1 MSSSAGRAKRDREKA
16 KRERAA
22 LKRDKRLNGSGD
34 IATDEIDPDAAT
46 RPRRSQAEVL
56 AELQQLH
63 ERFEAESVSFDDFEV
78 LKAQLM
84 SQLDVG

>member
-16 KRERAA
+16 RRERAA

-34 IATDEIDPDAAT
+34 VEVEIDPDASS
-46 RPRRSQAEVL
+46 RPRRSQSEVL

-63 ERFEAESVSFDDFEV
+63 ERFEAEALSFEDFEV
-78 LKAQLM
+78 LKSQLIG
-84 SQLDVG
+84 QLDVD

>member
-16 KRERAA
+16 KREKAA
-22 LKRDKRLNGSGD
+22 LKRDKRLNGGPG
-34 IATDEIDPDAAT
+34 EEPDDVESSSL
-46 RPRRSQAEVL
+46 PRRSQDEVL

-63 ERFEAESVSFDDFEV
+63 QRFEAEAVSFDDFEV

>member
-16 KRERAA
+16 KREKAA
-22 LKRDKRLNGSGD
+22 LKRDKRLNGGSG
-34 IATDEIDPDAAT
+34 EEPDDVESSSL
-46 RPRRSQAEVL
+46 PRRSQDEVL

-63 ERFEAESVSFDDFEV
+63 QRFEAEAVSFDDFEV